1 MSSINPFSGYVAQG
15 GQVERAAATDKSRQI
30 RRQQVLTKNIAVR
43 DDELEHQVE
52 SSDAIA
58 AVHDDQQQQKNP
70 SQQQDQ
76 QKNQNKPQDGEEP
89 PRLDVT
95 A

>member
-58 AVHDDQQQQKNP
+58 PVHDDQQQKNP
-70 SQQQDQ
+70 SQQQEQ
-76 QKNQNKPQDGEEP
+76 QKDQKKPKDGEEP